1 MLCVGAGAG
10 AASRP
15 SACRSRGR
23 VQHKVFRCLR
33 QWHRRTRTN
42 YLEWRQ
48 TGDSPNISFN
58 QQIKDLKDN
67 TREPLSIKCGE
78 ARSELS
84 GRVQPDRA
92 RVFSIAEVTRFNRD
106 LYRGVIYKF
115 RENANNRFSKAL
127 LWLRESFA
135 NLPSLKGADKALRKI
150 REQFRVLMIL
160 LYCGDSWVINEDGK
174 SVSYLESFGIRTV
187 SEAVRVIT
195 FNFFTWK
202 AFS

>member
-1 MLCVGAGAG
+1 MR
-10 AASRP
+10 ASSCYVSVLVLLLARLHADRGVEYNTD
-15 SACRSRGR
+15 SFNVCDSDIDVRSTWSGGK
-23 VQHKVFRCLR
+23 Q
-33 QWHRRTRTN
+33 
-42 YLEWRQ
+42 
-48 TGDSPNISFN
+48 GDSPNISFN

-67 TREPLSIKCGE
+67 TREPLSIKCGA

-92 RVFSIAEVTRFNRD
+92 RVFSIAEATRFNRD

-115 RENANNRFSKAL
+115 RENANNRFYKAL

-150 REQFRVLMIL
+150 REQFRVLVIL
-160 LYCGDSWVINEDGK
+160 LYCGDSSVINEDGK

-187 SEAVRVIT
+187 SEAVRVIN
-195 FNFFTWK
+195 FNFFT
-202 AFS
+202 